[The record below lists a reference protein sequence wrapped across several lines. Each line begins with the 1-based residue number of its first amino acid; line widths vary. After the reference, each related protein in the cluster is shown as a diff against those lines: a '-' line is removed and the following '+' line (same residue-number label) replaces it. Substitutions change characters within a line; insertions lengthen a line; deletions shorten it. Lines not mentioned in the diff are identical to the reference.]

1 MLGNLTGFHLIIVL
15 AIILLL
21 FGAPKL
27 PALAKSIAQSMRI
40 FKNEVRD
47 DDKAPADDA
56 RRDDYSR
63 RDEYNRDEYSRR
75 DDATAR
81 PTTDGPVVR
90 PSQSDLPPKS

>member
-47 DDKAPADDA
+47 DDKAPSDDYTRRDDA
-56 RRDDYSR
+56 R
-63 RDEYNRDEYSRR
+63 RDEYSRR

-90 PSQSDLPPKS
+90 PSQGDLPPKS